1 MESLCFMTM
10 DPLHLDILSN
20 MTHNNDL
27 FLLNSKYFIENINY
41 YRKHNMLGDTSNF
54 CIFCKMKKKLIYED
68 IKKSIRNVDI
78 YTNIIVFLLRYKIP
92 IEVSAKLV
100 KFLGPCPF

>member
-1 MESLCFMTM
+1 
-10 DPLHLDILSN
+10 
-20 MTHNNDL
+20 
-27 FLLNSKYFIENINY
+27 
-41 YRKHNMLGDTSNF
+41 
-54 CIFCKMKKKLIYED
+54 MKKKLIYED